1 MDLQLGGKRVL
12 ITGASKGIG
21 LACAIAFAREGAE
34 PILVARDDAALS
46 AAAQAIG
53 AQTGRQARAHTLDL
67 AQPGAVE
74 RLSQEAGDID
84 ILVNNAGAVP
94 GGSLDQVQDERWRA
108 GWELKVHG
116 YIALARHY
124 YPRMRVA
131 GAGVIANII
140 GMAGS
145 APRADYICGAAANAS
160 LIAFTRALGGDA
172 PRHGVRVFGVNP
184 SRTRTDRVLTL
195 GQSSA
200 PRISL
205 GRRKPLAGNPVGP
218 ALRPPD
224 GARGSGRHDR
234 LRRLAA
240 RGLPERHRDRPG
252 RRRTVRQ
259 PRALRRVPGAA
270 RVQAARQPA
279 SSAGR

>member
-1 MDLQLGGKRVL
+1 MDLQLDGKRVL

-21 LACAIAFAREGAE
+21 LACAMAFAREGAE
-34 PILVARDDAALS
+34 PILVARNDAALQ
-46 AAAQAIG
+46 AAAEAVQA
-53 AQTGRQARAHTLDL
+53 QSGRPARTLALDL
-67 AQPGAVE
+67 AQPGAAVRVAE
-74 RLSQEAGDID
+74 QTGAID

-94 GGSLDQVQDERWRA
+94 GGALDQVQDERWRA

-124 YPRMRVA
+124 YPLMRAA
-131 GAGVIANII
+131 GTGVIANII

-195 GQSSA
+195 AKQRAQARWGDESRWQETLIDL
-200 PRISL
+200 PF
-205 GRRKPLAGNPVGP
+205 GRLMEAEEV
-218 ALRPPD
+218 AD
-224 GARGSGRHDR
+224 MVVFGAS
-234 LRRLAA
+234 
-240 RGLPERHRDRPG
+240 
-252 RRRTVRQ
+252 
-259 PRALRRVPGAA
+259 PRAGYLSGTVIDLDGGEQYA
-270 RVQAARQPA
+270 R
-279 SSAGR
+279 